1 MTDFLVRLGVP
12 RRLAKLALPVA
23 ATLIA
28 LLYPL
33 FVGNLFSQF
42 PSTRTAVVMLVYMM
56 MAVGLNIVVGY
67 AGLLDLGYVA
77 FYAMGAYTAA
87 WFSSIQ
93 FPNQNFHLWDVGVG
107 SKVPGFHVSVWLLLP
122 LAGILTA
129 IVGVMIGLPTLR
141 LRGDYL
147 AIVTLGFGEIMPQI
161 ARNGDNLFGTGF
173 NLTNGPNGITPLD
186 SPGFGT
192 LNYLQGSGTFFTSDR
207 LFYWTAL
214 VLLLITIF
222 FVKLL
227 LSLRRAESGTGWLSV
242 AAIAG
247 GVVYVVFDLSRY
259 VLSTARG
266 LAPEHHF
273 SSAEGATLFD
283 LGNALTSFTWG
294 AIAMLM
300 IPAGLAALRTQAL
313 PRWLAWSALVVGLAN
328 LVWAWLPPGGTGTPA
343 EFAFLLWIVAA
354 SLLLIWRPLPESG

>member
-1 MTDFLVRLGVP
+1 VIFATVHRISLEEQMT
-12 RRLAKLALPVA
+12 
-23 ATLIA
+23 
-28 LLYPL
+28 
-33 FVGNLFSQF
+33 
-42 PSTRTAVVMLVYMM
+42 TRT
-56 MAVGLNIVVGY
+56 
-67 AGLLDLGYVA
+67 
-77 FYAMGAYTAA
+77 
-87 WFSSIQ
+87 WER
-93 FPNQNFHLWDVGVG
+93 VG
-107 SKVPGFHVSVWLLLP
+107 SATGA
-122 LAGILTA
+122 AGILLALAGLGLAGVAGRGSPTTRPGWDATIEQIVAFASRPVSGLAFVADGAFSTA
-129 IVGVMIGLPTLR
+129 
-141 LRGDYL
+141 
-147 AIVTLGFGEIMPQI
+147 F
-161 ARNGDNLFGTGF
+161 
-173 NLTNGPNGITPLD
+173 
-186 SPGFGT
+186 
-192 LNYLQGSGTFFTSDR
+192 
-207 LFYWTAL
+207 
-214 VLLLITIF
+214 LLITIF

>member
-1 MTDFLVRLGVP
+1 MT
-12 RRLAKLALPVA
+12 
-23 ATLIA
+23 
-28 LLYPL
+28 
-33 FVGNLFSQF
+33 
-42 PSTRTAVVMLVYMM
+42 TRT
-56 MAVGLNIVVGY
+56 
-67 AGLLDLGYVA
+67 
-77 FYAMGAYTAA
+77 
-87 WFSSIQ
+87 WER
-93 FPNQNFHLWDVGVG
+93 VG
-107 SKVPGFHVSVWLLLP
+107 SATGA
-122 LAGILTA
+122 AGILLALAGLGLAGVAGRGSPAARPGWDATIEQIVAFASRPVSGLVFVADGVFSTA
-129 IVGVMIGLPTLR
+129 
-141 LRGDYL
+141 
-147 AIVTLGFGEIMPQI
+147 F
-161 ARNGDNLFGTGF
+161 
-173 NLTNGPNGITPLD
+173 
-186 SPGFGT
+186 
-192 LNYLQGSGTFFTSDR
+192 
-207 LFYWTAL
+207 
-214 VLLLITIF
+214 LLITIF
-222 FVKLL
+222 FVKFL

-242 AAIAG
+242 AAITG

-300 IPAGLAALRTQAL
+300 IPAGLAALRTQVL